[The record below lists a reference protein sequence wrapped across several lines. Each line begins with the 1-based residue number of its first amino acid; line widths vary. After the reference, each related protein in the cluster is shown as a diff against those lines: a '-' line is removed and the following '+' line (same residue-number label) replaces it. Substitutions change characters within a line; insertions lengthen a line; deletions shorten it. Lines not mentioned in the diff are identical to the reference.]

1 LLFLKNAA
9 SLSDNGVCHIDEVS
23 LRRSR
28 LVRGW
33 VTVRRFATLNCQ
45 LSLLPSAGWENERR
59 PKCSDALRLGA
70 DQTWL
75 INQLVNECLRPMRV
89 SLVNRHRIL
98 AALHRVFHT
107 SQLPSSYSTIACR
120 FNWHSAGSLGW
131 PFSMQKYKY
140 NLFLK

>member
-1 LLFLKNAA
+1 LFLKNAA

-23 LRRSR
+23 LRRPR

-75 INQLVNECLRPMRV
+75 INQLVNECLRPMQV
-89 SLVNRHRIL
+89 SLVNGHRIL

-107 SQLPSSYSTIACR
+107 SQLPSSYSTCSRYIGNDSVQIQLAQCWFPR
-120 FNWHSAGSLGW
+120 LAIFNA
-131 PFSMQKYKY
+131 KI
-140 NLFLK
+140 

>member
-1 LLFLKNAA
+1 MFLKNAA

-23 LRRSR
+23 LRRRR

-107 SQLPSSYSTIACR
+107 SQLPSSYSTCSRYIGNDSVQIQLAQCWFPR
-120 FNWHSAGSLGW
+120 LAIFNA
-131 PFSMQKYKY
+131 KI
-140 NLFLK
+140 